1 MKTRTFIIRAG
12 LARMLCMGFV
22 LASVTLAA
30 SIGAASASS
39 PGELDQSFG
48 VGGTVVT
55 SMGGGMAQVTAVAIL
70 KGHEGHQDHHGAKGK
85 ANKDV
90 KKFEILAGGPAL
102 LSPGGLNRGFALA
115 RYNDDG
121 TLDTTW
127 GAGGKVLTTV
137 GSGDAFAWAMA
148 IQHDRKIVQAGY
160 AYTPS
165 GLPPPAP
172 PAFKRFALVRYNE
185 DGSLDSTFGSGG
197 IVLTPVG
204 PGSAVARAVTIQGH
218 RIIVGGYSS
227 RCVCDPVGQSSSFP
241 GSLDTVAMA
250 RYEEDGS
257 LDASFGRGGIATPL
271 ASVTT
276 LTRSNAEVVVQEDGK
291 IVTGGIIASEGPSKV
306 LTVRLNDD
314 GSLDDSFNG
323 TGYAAT
329 LVRGSDVALTTA
341 LQADDKIVQAGFTS
355 GATPGRTD
363 LILTRLNADG
373 TPDTG
378 FGVDGNGTV
387 VTALTTGLS
396 AARAV
401 TVNDDGKIIVVGRA
415 HVAGGATD
423 LDFLVERYNTDGTLD
438 SSFGVGG
445 ITTTNL
451 GLVDQGQAVALEH
464 GRILTGGVSNDQF
477 ALVRYMDD

>member
-30 SIGAASASS
+30 AIGAASASS

-172 PAFKRFALVRYNE
+172 PAFKRFALSPRLE
-185 DGSLDSTFGSGG
+185 LS
-197 IVLTPVG
+197 PM
-204 PGSAVARAVTIQGH
+204 VARK
-218 RIIVGGYSS
+218 
-227 RCVCDPVGQSSSFP
+227 RCSSSSVRP
-241 GSLDTVAMA
+241 TPSSLKSRV
-250 RYEEDGS
+250 
-257 LDASFGRGGIATPL
+257 GRPPSCFSMSPL
-271 ASVTT
+271 TT
-276 LTRSNAEVVVQEDGK
+276 STRSH
-291 IVTGGIIASEGPSKV
+291 ASRSS
-306 LTVRLNDD
+306 THC
-314 GSLDDSFNG
+314 
-323 TGYAAT
+323 
-329 LVRGSDVALTTA
+329 ALT
-341 LQADDKIVQAGFTS
+341 
-355 GATPGRTD
+355 
-363 LILTRLNADG
+363 
-373 TPDTG
+373 
-378 FGVDGNGTV
+378 
-387 VTALTTGLS
+387 
-396 AARAV
+396 
-401 TVNDDGKIIVVGRA
+401 
-415 HVAGGATD
+415 
-423 LDFLVERYNTDGTLD
+423 
-438 SSFGVGG
+438 
-445 ITTTNL
+445 
-451 GLVDQGQAVALEH
+451 
-464 GRILTGGVSNDQF
+464 
-477 ALVRYMDD
+477 